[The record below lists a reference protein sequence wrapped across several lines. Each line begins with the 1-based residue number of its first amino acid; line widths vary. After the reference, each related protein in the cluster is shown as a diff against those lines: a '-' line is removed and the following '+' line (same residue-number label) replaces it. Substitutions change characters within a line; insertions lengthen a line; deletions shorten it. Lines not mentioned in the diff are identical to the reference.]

1 MVDDGLVVVDMMVVE
16 RWYSDKMLVATIASS
31 NSKFNPIVNP
41 ISTIILIKKK
51 VWFFIKF

>member
-51 VWFFIKF
+51 FGFL